1 VRRLLLVLEGGITVK
16 VQAPNVFE
24 RETRRDFETWI
35 SDYLRGYVINRKSS
49 NDVTIHFGGCG
60 HFKGNVGQDLI
71 RNRKVPSRIRGMLE
85 ASLAKKGED
94 APQPCH
100 DCHT

>member
-1 VRRLLLVLEGGITVK
+1 MKE
-16 VQAPNVFE
+16 QAPNVFE
-24 RETRRDFETWI
+24 PETRSDFEAWI
-35 SDYLRGYVINRKSS
+35 SDYPRGYVINRKSG

-71 RNRKVPSRIRGMLE
+71 RNRKVLSKNRGMLE
-85 ASLAKKGED
+85 VYWADSGE
-94 APQPCH
+94 ATPQPCP